1 MVGIFPSCLAAG
13 TGGDKCINLTDFS
26 GREFSD
32 TLVHPQGKKKKRY
45 SHSSVAH
52 PVNGNVSWV
61 SLHFLLKML
70 RALFCDI
77 VASLLP
83 VNPRTI
89 AKCFQK

>member
-1 MVGIFPSCLAAG
+1 MYKSHRFLRKRILRYSCPS
-13 TGGDKCINLTDFS
+13 S
-26 GREFSD
+26 R
-32 TLVHPQGKKKKRY
+32 KKKKRY